1 MKILM
6 IGGTGTISLPITQA
20 LAHDE
25 NVECYVLNRGN
36 KNNLLPDSC
45 HFLTGDFNQ
54 KDDIANLI
62 KNMTF
67 DVVCNFI
74 TFTPEQAKTN
84 IELFYG
90 KTKQFIFVS
99 TTATY
104 NHDLTCCFDEEAT
117 LGNRYSQYGLNKAA
131 CEEVFLKAYQ
141 EKQFPVTIV
150 RPTQTYSKDRIP
162 LSVKGKTCWS
172 VIDRMIKGKE
182 VIIHG
187 DGQSVWS
194 STHADDFAKG
204 FLGLIGLESSIG
216 EIYQIMNDETHTWDD
231 IYHELARLLHVEYKP
246 VYIPSPLLAKSKTYD
261 LLTSIQGDKHFSVIF
276 DTSKIKRTVPTFE
289 CTIKVK
295 EGLKRY
301 LDYMDAHPEL
311 KKEDADF
318 DAWCDRVIS
327 AYKKAMQDVEEVL

>member
-20 LAHDE
+20 LAKNK

-36 KNNLLPDSC
+36 KNRLLPDSC
-45 HFLTGDFNQ
+45 HFLTGDFNN
-54 KDDIANLI
+54 KDEMTSLI
-62 KNMTF
+62 KDLTF

-84 IELFYG
+84 IDLFTG
-90 KTKQFIFVS
+90 KTKQFIFIS
-99 TTATY
+99 TAATY
-104 NHDLTCCFDEEAT
+104 NHDLTCCLDENSV

-131 CEEVFLKAYQ
+131 CEEIFLKAYK
-141 EKQFPVTIV
+141 EHQFPITIV
-150 RPTQTYSKDRIP
+150 RPTQTYSNDRIP

-194 STHADDFAKG
+194 STHAEDFAKG
-204 FLGLIGLESSIG
+204 FLGLIGLQNAIG
-216 EIYQIMNDETHTWDD
+216 ETYQIMNDETHTWDEV
-231 IYHELARLLHVEYKP
+231 YQELARLLQVEYKP
-246 VYIPSPLLAKSKTYD
+246 VYIPSHLLAKSKTYD

-276 DTSKIKRTVPTFE
+276 DTTKIKQAVPSFE
-289 CTIKVK
+289 CTIKIK
-295 EGLKRY
+295 DGLKRY
-301 LDYMDAHPEL
+301 LEYMDAHPEL
-311 KKEDADF
+311 KKEDKDF
-318 DAWCDRVIS
+318 DIWCNRVID
-327 AYKKAMQDVEEVL
+327 AYKKAVQSVEKIL